1 VKRNEHLDEIRDAAD
16 EYTRATYALWQAV
29 ESARSH
35 RPEVERNFGL
45 EWWSDWPVTWE
56 DIGLALGV
64 TRQAA
69 QRRFSKAPPGRL
81 L

>member
-1 VKRNEHLDEIRDAAD
+1 MKRVDHLDEIRDAAAT
-16 EYTRATYALWQAV
+16 YTRATYALWQAV

-35 RPEVERNFGL
+35 TPEVLRGGGL
-45 EWWSDWPVTWE
+45 EWESDWPVTWE
-56 DIGLALGV
+56 DIGVALGV

-69 QRRFSKAPPGRL
+69 QQRFSKARGKL